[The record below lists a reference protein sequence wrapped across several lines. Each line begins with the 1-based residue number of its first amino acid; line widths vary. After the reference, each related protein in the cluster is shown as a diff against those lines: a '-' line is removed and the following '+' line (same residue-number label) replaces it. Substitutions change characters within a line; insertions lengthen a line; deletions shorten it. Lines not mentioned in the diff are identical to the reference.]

1 MSKNRNNET
10 ILKMVNRKVKF
21 FIYLIQFI
29 LITTFISYIFIKND
43 ASTTYTK
50 IDVISN
56 DKIVHIITPTKFS
69 DVNFNNAKR
78 RRPRIFCF
86 ILSSSKNCLNGKAKI
101 IYESWAHKCDNY
113 KFVSVIPEEIRLRNE
128 SYITENG
135 TEFNNGF
142 DILQPPGLGTLVNDT
157 YHKVFFL

>member
-1 MSKNRNNET
+1 
-10 ILKMVNRKVKF
+10 MVNRKIKF

-43 ASTTYTK
+43 TSTTYTK
-50 IDVISN
+50 VDIISN
-56 DKIVHIITPTKFS
+56 DKIFHIPPSKFTGE
-69 DVNFNNAKR
+69 NFKSS
-78 RRPRIFCF
+78 RRPKLFCF

-142 DILQPPGLGTLVNDT
+142 DILQPPGLGTKVNDT
-157 YHKVFFL
+157 YHKVYS